1 MNGIYS
7 TLAILCCAAISL
19 SYALSVV
26 RDNKYTFYFL
36 AAPPG
41 ILMFVFAFF
50 GGLS

>member
-1 MNGIYS
+1 MNGTYF

-19 SYALSVV
+19 SYALAIV

-41 ILMFVFAFF
+41 ILMIIISL
-50 GGLS
+50 GGIS